1 MIRFSQEFVD
11 QIGTAGVRKIILAYD
26 KGWAGIPGTVRV
38 GIAGDDFCM
47 NMLTAIVVMRKVPR
61 LMAPKVRRKNKLS
74 NRKLKHLRHE
84 KTDY

>member
-11 QIGTAGVRKIILAYD
+11 QIGMTGVRKMILAYD
-26 KGWAGIPGTVRV
+26 KGWAGIPATVRV
-38 GIAGDDFCM
+38 GIAGDDFLM
-47 NMLTAIVVMRKVPR
+47 NMLTAVVIMRKVPR

-74 NRKLKHLRHE
+74 NRKFKHLRHE